1 MEIDRRRLMTLFGGL
16 LVAPANVL
24 AAPDSEPLFLAARTE
39 AGRHTIAVF
48 DSRGSELFSIPVDAR
63 GHSFAIDARN
73 RMAVA
78 FDRAPGTHA
87 VLFDVD
93 NRKDPLPLVAAPG
106 RHFFGHGIFSSDGKL
121 LLASEN
127 DYGEGRGV
135 LGVYDVAAGCRR
147 IGEFASG
154 GVGPHDLV
162 LMPDGRT
169 LCVANGGILTHPDYD
184 GIKLNL
190 DEMTPSLAY
199 VDLHSGELVEEVRL
213 APELHRLS
221 IRHLVVD
228 AFGVVWFGCQYE
240 GEAADRPP
248 LVGRHRR
255 GEEPVL
261 FAGPVETLRALDNY
275 VGSVAVDLSGEIVA
289 TSSPLGGLITY
300 WDAATGRNLGQ
311 TPLADGCGVAPLQD
325 GGILATSGRGTIA
338 AVDVANSRLR
348 SVAEQPAVGWDNH
361 LRRIG

>member
-1 MEIDRRRLMTLFGGL
+1 MIALFGGL
-16 LVAPANVL
+16 MVAPANVL
-24 AAPDSEPLFLAARTE
+24 ASPDSEPLFLAARTE
-39 AGRHTIAVF
+39 GNRHAIAVF
-48 DSRGSELFSIPVDAR
+48 DRGGSELFAIPVDAR

-93 NRKDPLPLVAAPG
+93 NRKQPLPLVAEPG

-121 LLASEN
+121 MLASEN
-127 DYGEGRGV
+127 HYEEGRGV

-154 GVGPHDLV
+154 GVGPHDVV
-162 LMPDGRT
+162 LMPDGQT

-190 DEMTPSLAY
+190 DEMAPSLAY
-199 VDLHSGELVEEVRL
+199 VDLHSGELVEQARL
-213 APELHRLS
+213 APDLHRLS
-221 IRHLVVD
+221 IRHLIVD
-228 AFGVVWFGCQYE
+228 AYGAVWFGCQYE
-240 GEAADRPP
+240 GEPADRPP

-261 FAGPVETLRALDNY
+261 FAGPAETLRALDNY

-311 TPLADGCGVAPLQD
+311 TPLADGCGVAPLER

-338 AVDVANSRLR
+338 AVDVAGHRL
-348 SVAEQPAVGWDNH
+348 QPLAQQPGTGWDNH
-361 LRRIG
+361 LRRID